1 MDNFTKLLNKS
12 FRFLSYRPRSE
23 KEIRDYLLKK
33 IKNKKSNLKNEL
45 KNEKF
50 IEETIESIVSKLKE
64 QRFLDD
70 REFAKWWIEQRSKVK
85 PKAIKFIIFE
95 LKQKGIPKELIDE
108 ILNDKEFEV
117 ISDFDKALELAKK
130 RIKRYEKEEPKKAY
144 EKLVRFLASKGFEWE
159 IIKKVID
166 QVLPKGYNTNRQ

>member
-23 KEIRDYLLKK
+23 KEVVEYLKK
-33 IKNKKSNLKNEL
+33 KISNFQFLISNFKTAE
-45 KNEKF
+45 EIIDSI
-50 IEETIESIVSKLKE
+50 IEKLKE
-64 QRFLDD
+64 QKFIDD
-70 REFAKWWIEQRSKVK
+70 TEFAKWWIEQRSKVK

-95 LKQKGIPKELIDE
+95 LKQKGIAKELIDE

-144 EKLVRFLASKGFEWE
+144 EKMVRFLASKGFEWE

-166 QVLPKGYNTNRQ
+166 QTFPKRYNT

>member
-23 KEIRDYLLKK
+23 KEVVEYLKK
-33 IKNKKSNLKNEL
+33 KISNFQFPISNFKTAGEIIDSI
-45 KNEKF
+45 
-50 IEETIESIVSKLKE
+50 IEKLKE
-64 QRFLDD
+64 QKFIDD
-70 REFAKWWIEQRSKVK
+70 TEFAKWWIEQRSKVK

-95 LKQKGIPKELIDE
+95 LKQKGIAKELIDE

-144 EKLVRFLASKGFEWE
+144 EKMVRFLASKGFEWE

-166 QVLPKGYNTNRQ
+166 QTFPKRYNT

>member
-23 KEIRDYLLKK
+23 KEVRDYLKKKISNFKTGEELIDSIIEKLKK
-33 IKNKKSNLKNEL
+33 
-45 KNEKF
+45 
-50 IEETIESIVSKLKE
+50 

-70 REFAKWWIEQRSKVK
+70 REFAKWWIEQRSKIK

-95 LKQKGIPKELIDE
+95 LKQKGIDKDLIEEVLESKDLE
-108 ILNDKEFEV
+108 IA
-117 ISDFDKALELAKK
+117 SDFDKALNLAQK
-130 RIKRYEKEEPKKAY
+130 RIGRYKNEESKKTY
-144 EKLVRFLASKGFEWE
+144 ENMARFLASKGFDYD

-166 QVLPKGYNTNRQ
+166 QILPKGYNSNRQ

>member
-23 KEIRDYLLKK
+23 KEVVEYLKK
-33 IKNKKSNLKNEL
+33 KISNFQFPISNFKTAE
-45 KNEKF
+45 EIIDSI
-50 IEETIESIVSKLKE
+50 IEKLKE
-64 QRFLDD
+64 QKFIDD
-70 REFAKWWIEQRSKVK
+70 TEFAKWWIEQRSKVK

-95 LKQKGIPKELIDE
+95 LKQKGIAKELIDE

-144 EKLVRFLASKGFEWE
+144 EKMVRFLASKGFEWE

-166 QVLPKGYNTNRQ
+166 QTFPKRYNT